1 MTFLS
6 RQTNGLPDAL
16 MAALRSRALHL
27 ALLLPFGLAP
37 FAVQPP
43 ALAQDV
49 AALPQ
54 ENAPYEMIRTLQI
67 LQGQVAQGNTQAH
80 QAQRSLLLHMNQ
92 VFLAAPPST
101 WADGRNAR
109 AAVIHLLSGGHPDV
123 VRRLLKLNIAPAV
136 EVDLMRGALAYVD
149 GRPEEARRLLSG
161 FDPMDLPPN
170 LGGQVALVRAALEV
184 AENPKEAMR
193 LLGIARLLMPGTLVE
208 EAALRRE
215 VFVAGKLGDI
225 EGFQSLSIRYLRRFR
240 GSIYEGDFRRRF
252 GLALDTLGFSENDQ
266 RFALLESL
274 LAEFDEDTR
283 RGFYLRLA
291 RRAVAGGHVTI
302 ARKASEKAMPLAMTG
317 TYDETQL
324 KLYQAAVSLKPE
336 DIGSTRELLWS
347 IDRKSLTPADRDLMD
362 AAYMVLNHVR
372 HWPEP
377 PEGVIGE
384 FGAYAILPAP
394 ADPSWRK
401 PVMIQAERLLK
412 QTGDLMTDKRGAF

>member
-1 MTFLS
+1 MMTLP
-6 RQTNGLPDAL
+6 RQTNRLPEAL
-16 MAALRSRALHL
+16 MTAMRKAALHL
-27 ALLLPFGLAP
+27 ALVVPCGLVPAAMPAP
-37 FAVQPP
+37 AM
-43 ALAQDV
+43 AQEI

-101 WADGRNAR
+101 WADARNAR

-136 EVDLMRGALAYVD
+136 EADLLRGALAYVD

-161 FDPMDLPPN
+161 FDPMELPPN

-252 GLALDTLGFSENDQ
+252 GLALDTLGFSEDDK

-291 RRAVAGGHVTI
+291 RRAVAGGHVAI
-302 ARKASEKAMPLAMTG
+302 ARKASERAMPLAMAG
-317 TYDETQL
+317 TYEETQL

-336 DIGSTRELLWS
+336 DIGNTRALLWS

-384 FGAYAILPAP
+384 FGAYAILPPP

-412 QTGDLMTDKRGAF
+412 QTSDLMTDKRGAF

>member
-1 MTFLS
+1 MMTLP
-6 RQTNGLPDAL
+6 RQTNSLPEAFMTAL
-16 MAALRSRALHL
+16 RKAALYL
-27 ALLLPFGLAP
+27 ALVVPCGLVPAALQAP
-37 FAVQPP
+37 VV
-43 ALAQDV
+43 AQET

-101 WADGRNAR
+101 WADARNAR

-161 FDPMDLPPN
+161 FDPMELPPN

-252 GLALDTLGFSENDQ
+252 GLALDTLGFSEDDK

-291 RRAVAGGHVTI
+291 RRAVAGGHVEI
-302 ARKASEKAMPLAMTG
+302 ARKASERAMPLAMAG
-317 TYDETQL
+317 TYEETQL

-336 DIGSTRELLWS
+336 DIGNTRALLWS

-377 PEGVIGE
+377 PKGVIGE
-384 FGAYAILPAP
+384 FGAYATLPPP
-394 ADPSWRK
+394 AEQSWRK

-412 QTGDLMTDKRGAF
+412 QTSELMTDKKGAF